1 MKPKNLQL
9 KIIISVSL
17 VVFVLVLAG
26 FLYFGYIF
34 LPEKVAESIVAKSKI
49 RLPVNW
55 TPQDEGIPYQDVS
68 FTTSDG
74 VTLSGWWI
82 AAPLH
87 HKPLG
92 TIILSHG
99 VFKNR
104 GQVLSRAIFLMKLGY
119 QVLLFDHRGEGL
131 SGPSPVTGGVLEA
144 GDYLAA
150 VNYLKVQHHLAKPV
164 VFFGFSLGAISALRA
179 APQCADVDAVIADSP
194 LPNVKS
200 YVSRRGMGGQL
211 ANLPGFFDCC
221 LKDYDQL
228 TGLSLKASDLDLV
241 PVVKHFDE
249 KPILYITGEADDLAR
264 SAEVRALFNET
275 QTHHR
280 SLVYIPEAG
289 HEQTYSL
296 YPAVYEQ
303 AVKTF
308 LTQVRE
314 NFPEPKEEE
323 LLKNFKKT
331 PDAVKPKGVLD
342 KLKSFMPRSDTA
354 H

>member
-1 MKPKNLQL
+1 MNKNKTRPL
-9 KIIISVSL
+9 KIVLSVCF
-17 VVFVLVLAG
+17 VVFVLALAG
-26 FLYFGYIF
+26 FLYFAYVF
-34 LPEKVAESIVAKSKI
+34 LPEKVAESIVAKSKT
-49 RLPVNW
+49 RLPINW
-55 TPQDEGIPYQDVS
+55 TPQDEGIPYQNVS

-74 VTLSGWWI
+74 VTLSGWYI
-82 AAPLH
+82 AAPKAR
-87 HKPLG
+87 KPLG

-104 GQVLSRAIFLMKLGY
+104 GQVLSRAVFLVKSGY
-119 QVLLFDHRGEGL
+119 QVLLFDHRGEGM
-131 SGPSPVTGGVLEA
+131 SGPSPVTGGVLESE
-144 GDYLAA
+144 DYLAA
-150 VNYLKVQHHLAKPV
+150 VAYLKTKHHLNKPV
-164 VFFGFSLGAISALRA
+164 VFLGFSLGAISALRA
-179 APQCADVDAVIADSP
+179 TPPCPEVDAVIADSP

-241 PVVKHFDE
+241 PVVRHFDE

-264 SAEVRALFNET
+264 SSEVRALFNET

-308 LTQVRE
+308 LNEVRE

-323 LLKNFKKT
+323 LLKHFKKV

-342 KLKSFMPRSDTA
+342 KIKAITQHSL
-354 H
+354 